1 MKITNAFDLAAPLEA
16 AWPVLNDVP
25 RVARC
30 IPRAEIEESD
40 IPETYRVRV
49 PVRFGVFTIS
59 YSAAIVVVKRD
70 DDSFSAE
77 LDIEGKQIGG
87 GVVTAHVF
95 IQARRIGTGTHVDI
109 ETDAELGGFIATVGK
124 PIIDGV
130 ARRTVAEFAKKLET
144 IIP

>member
-1 MKITNAFDLAAPLEA
+1 MKITNAFDLAAPLET
-16 AWPVLNDVP
+16 AWPILNDVP

-40 IPETYRVRV
+40 LPETYRVKV
-49 PVRFGVFTIS
+49 PVRFGILTIS
-59 YSAAIVVVKRD
+59 YSAAIIVVKRD
-70 DDSFSAE
+70 DDGFTAE

-87 GVVTAHVF
+87 GIVTAHVF
-95 IQARRIGTGTHVDI
+95 IKAERKGTGTHVDI
-109 ETDAELGGFIATVGK
+109 ETDAQLGGFVATVGK

-144 IIP
+144 SIP

>member
-1 MKITNAFDLAAPLEA
+1 MKITNAFDLAAPLEL

-49 PVRFGVFTIS
+49 PIRFGIFTVS

-70 DDSFSAE
+70 DDGFTAE
-77 LDIEGKQIGG
+77 LDIEGKQLGG

-95 IQARRIGTGTHVDI
+95 IKAERRGSGTHV
-109 ETDAELGGFIATVGK
+109 ETETHAELGGFAATVGK
-124 PIIDGV
+124 PLIDGV
-130 ARRTVAEFAKKLET
+130 ARRTVADFAKKLET